1 MSKGAPRFSQEWLDE
16 YYKRLG
22 MMQKPAQ
29 RPAKARPSPAPALVP
44 YSSAESVAVP
54 LRAATGKMT
63 QTEARYNR
71 DVLGGRGR
79 FEAVSLR
86 LPGGGRYTPDFMTV
100 DDGVVTFH
108 EVKGSYRL
116 GSQGRAY
123 TAFHE
128 AAAYYP
134 MWRFV
139 WAHWTGKTWDVSTI
153 AEDGDLTGG

>member
-1 MSKGAPRFSQEWLDE
+1 MSKGAPHFSQQWLDD
-16 YYKRLG
+16 YMKRLG
-22 MMQKPAQ
+22 SSRNPPKEPATASRKPA
-29 RPAKARPSPAPALVP
+29 KKLVP
-44 YSSAESVAVP
+44 YSHAKRVAVP
-54 LRAATGKMT
+54 LRAAGGK
-63 QTEARYNR
+63 QTKTEEKYNR
-71 DVLGGRGR
+71 ECLAGRGR
-79 FEAVSLR
+79 FEAVTLH
-86 LPGGGRYTPDFMTV
+86 LPGGGRYTPDFMTI

>member
-1 MSKGAPRFSQEWLDE
+1 MSRAVPHVSMEWLDD
-16 YYKRLG
+16 YMKRLG
-22 MMQKPAQ
+22 SSRNPPQEPATTSRKQ
-29 RPAKARPSPAPALVP
+29 TKKLVSYSHAKR
-44 YSSAESVAVP
+44 VAVP
-54 LRAATGKMT
+54 LRAAEGKMSK
-63 QTEARYNR
+63 TEERYRR
-71 DVLGGRGR
+71 DVLNGGGR
-79 FEAVSLR
+79 FEPVSLR
-86 LPGGGRYTPDFMTV
+86 LPGGGRYTPDFMTI

-153 AEDGDLTGG
+153 AEDGDLTGS